1 MGLRD
6 KLKRLERNAQGG
18 RWELR
23 CPACGWEITC
33 QGDVPLNLILLDWE
47 QSQPEPNLTGY
58 HPDLLRLASHE
69 HDPEDFIDKRS
80 GLPLA
85 EASGLALGGG
95 GNSY

>member
-1 MGLRD
+1 VGLRD
-6 KLKRLERNAQGG
+6 RIRRLSREGG
-18 RWELR
+18 SDKWELR
-23 CPACGWEITC
+23 CPVCGWEITC
-33 QGDVPLNLILLDWE
+33 YGDVPLDLIALDWE
-47 QSQPEPNLTGY
+47 RSQPEPNLTGY
-58 HPDLLRLASHE
+58 HPDLLRLAEHE